1 MKKIFFKKLNK
12 IEYREIISNSYME
25 DPKCSLASESWTL
38 HSCYAAEQRTRKRGL
53 SVSLQLRTVLV
64 KKKKKSNIYNS
75 SIIYLTTVT
84 SNGFLAHLQQF
95 YITPDFSEYDIES
108 SNQSDF
114 NHMNFQLADGL
125 RKLSHLWISWNTRT
139 HTRGYHNSMPKKSPP
154 SQVFQFTLSTSEQK
168 HAITVLQEHLGLS
181 TCLSAQHM

>member
-1 MKKIFFKKLNK
+1 MLSCFRKLDITQLLCCWTKNSKKGFKC
-12 IEYREIISNSYME
+12 I
-25 DPKCSLASESWTL
+25 T
-38 HSCYAAEQRTRKRGL
+38 
-53 SVSLQLRTVLV
+53 TVAYCFGK

-84 SNGFLAHLQQF
+84 SNGFLAHLQQS
-95 YITPDFSEYDIES
+95 YITPDFPEYDIES

-114 NHMNFQLADGL
+114 NHMNFELADGL